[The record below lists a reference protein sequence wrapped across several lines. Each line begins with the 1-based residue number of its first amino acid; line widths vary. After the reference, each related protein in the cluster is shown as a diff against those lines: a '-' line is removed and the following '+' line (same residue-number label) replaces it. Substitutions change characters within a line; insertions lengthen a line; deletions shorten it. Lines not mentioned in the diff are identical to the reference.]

1 MNDMNKISIYN
12 KVAAVT
18 NSSPKLGEQLKRM
31 AAFIFALSAFTLI
44 TSCTEDDLVTQ
55 TTPLAPQGMKT
66 VTVDFQLPEGKPAFG
81 EGETRATTTDGTW
94 ANGDEL
100 LMKVTVKG
108 FDDKDGYAVYE
119 SYMMLTYDESDGYW
133 DMLADKSTTV
143 LRVESTFV
151 TNPDYVML
159 AQTTDID
166 LTQPLS
172 IKVPED
178 MTLDEDGAVQVFL
191 TYAPELEWDITP
203 DANEA
208 VTDVNRK
215 LKATA
220 TTTAPEC
227 WKFSGGEWTIN
238 QARLRVNTGAA
249 GDVVTITSEKFYPN
263 SIGKSADDIYTATT
277 DSEGNAYFYGK
288 AGTIDE
294 SDNPIALTSGFN
306 LSLTAVT
313 MRDGDAA
320 FTCPI
325 APVTLLEAS
334 NLVPVQLEAGKSY
347 CLDATEKRTE
357 VPSTI
362 TEIDGTCGKFSTG
375 TDEDVATMK
384 ANIEQLL
391 ADGKTTLVVTGEVLA
406 PYSNENIEDEAETV
420 VGEAIRQLAPN
431 GDETINGTINLILA
445 DATAIGKNAFQNC
458 TALKSV
464 SAPKELTIIGE
475 GAFFKCDAL
484 TSVSLPAATSIGD
497 AAFYGCVALKS
508 VSLPAAEKI
517 GDYAFQACT
526 ALKSMSLPAAEK
538 IGDYAFQACTALT
551 SLTFGEVI
559 TSVGTNAFFGVPET
573 CALTLNIGQLRS
585 TVTLKPSDNKW
596 AGKNWASISYVD
608 DEGNAV
614 DSN

>member
-66 VTVDFQLPEGKPAFG
+66 VTVDFQLPDEKPALHE
-81 EGETRATTTDGTW
+81 EGQSRTATGW
-94 ANGDEL
+94 ADGDEL

-108 FDDKDGYAVYE
+108 VDDTDGPVYE
-119 SYMMLTYDESDGYW
+119 SYMMLAYDDSDDRW
-133 DMLADKSTTV
+133 DMLAGKNTTV
-143 LRVESTFV
+143 LKVASSFV
-151 TNPDYVML
+151 AIPDYVML

-178 MTLDEDGAVQVFL
+178 MTQNEAIVSV

-203 DANEA
+203 DANGA

-227 WKFSGGEWTIN
+227 WEVSSGAWTIN
-238 QARLRVNTGAA
+238 QARLRVHTGAA
-249 GDVVTITSEKFYPN
+249 GDVVTITSENFYPN
-263 SIGKSADDIYTATT
+263 SIGKSADGIYTATT
-277 DSEGNAYFYGK
+277 DADGDAYFYGK

-445 DATAIGKNAFQNC
+445 DATEIGKNAFQNC

-526 ALKSMSLPAAEK
+526 ALKSVELPAAET
-538 IGDYAFQACTALT
+538 IGDAAFQACTALT

-614 DSN
+614 ERN

>member
-12 KVAAVT
+12 KVAAAT

-100 LMKVTVKG
+100 MMKVTVKG
-108 FDDKDGYAVYE
+108 YDDTDGYAVYE
-119 SYMMLTYDESDGYW
+119 SYMTLAYDQSDGYW
-133 DMLADKSTTV
+133 DMLEDKNTTV
-143 LRVESTFV
+143 TENSPVA
-151 TNPDYVML
+151 NPDYVML

-178 MTLDEDGAVQVFL
+178 MSLDMTIVSV

-203 DANEA
+203 DANGA

-227 WKFSGGEWTIN
+227 WEVSSGAWTIN
-238 QARLRVNTGAA
+238 QARLRVHTGAA

-263 SIGKSADDIYTATT
+263 SIGKSADGIYTATT
-277 DSEGNAYFYGK
+277 DSEGNAYFYGE
-288 AGTIDE
+288 AGSYDD
-294 SDNPIALTSGFN
+294 SDRITATTSGFN

-313 MRDGDAA
+313 VGDGDAA
-320 FTCPI
+320 FTCHIP
-325 APVTLLEAS
+325 PVTLLEAS
-334 NLVPVQLEAGKSY
+334 TDVSVKLVEGKSY
-347 CLDATEKRTE
+347 RLEATEKRTA
-357 VPSTI
+357 VTSTI
-362 TEIDGTCGKFSTG
+362 AVIDGASSSDDITT
-375 TDEDVATMK
+375 AIK
-384 ANIEQLL
+384 A
-391 ADGKTTLVVTGEVLA
+391 GKTTLYVTGEEVDYIMFA
-406 PYSNENIEDEAETV
+406 ISDSEAAD
-420 VGEAIRQLAPN
+420 GS
-431 GDETINGTINLILA
+431 INLILA
-445 DATAIGKNAFQNC
+445 DATAIGEYAFASC

-464 SAPKELTIIGE
+464 SAPKATSIGDYAFMSCSALASVSLPAAETRGGGAFLNCAALESVSLPAAKTIGNNAFDACSALASVSLPAAETIGVGAFAGCTSLASVSAPKATTIGG
-475 GAFFKCDAL
+475 GAFFDCKPL
-484 TSVSLPAATSIGD
+484 TSVSLPAAITIGEQ
-497 AAFYGCVALKS
+497 AFMQCDALK
-508 VSLPAAEKI
+508 
-517 GDYAFQACT
+517 
-526 ALKSMSLPAAEK
+526 
-538 IGDYAFQACTALT
+538 

-559 TSVGTNAFFGVPET
+559 ETVGTDAFYSVPTTT
-573 CALTLNIGQLRS
+573 CTLTLNSGQLSS
-585 TVTLKPSDNKW
+585 TDLAPSGNTW
-596 AGKNWASISYVD
+596 AGKT
-608 DEGNAV
+608 
-614 DSN
+614 